1 MHVIGSVRDR
11 DIEIDSETERD
22 RESESE
28 RDREREREIFVTYDL
43 IHHVFL
49 VAAVVK
55 TPPPI

>member
-1 MHVIGSVRDR
+1 MIGSVRDR
-11 DIEIDSETERD
+11 DIEIGSETERD

-28 RDREREREIFVTYDL
+28 RDREREIFVTYDL

>member
-11 DIEIDSETERD
+11 DIEIGSETERD

-28 RDREREREIFVTYDL
+28 RDREREIFVTYDL